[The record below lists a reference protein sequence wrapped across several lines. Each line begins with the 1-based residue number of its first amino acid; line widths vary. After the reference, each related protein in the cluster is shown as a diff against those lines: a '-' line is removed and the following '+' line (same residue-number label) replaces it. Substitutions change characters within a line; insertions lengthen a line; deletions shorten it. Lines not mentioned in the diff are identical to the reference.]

1 MKWFRVIKQ
10 SFLENSLCRA
20 YVNYLVTNVGQ
31 INDIEAGLLLLP
43 NHLSYSNSFIVDS
56 MAHLQLNYIMEVRPE
71 GFEPTTSSL
80 SRKRS
85 KPTEL
90 RSQVHKNRIF

>member
-1 MKWFRVIKQ
+1 MKTVVTFIHLHVAFVDKVCLRLLYKLHQKLGAMLFR
-10 SFLENSLCRA
+10 F
-20 YVNYLVTNVGQ
+20 
-31 INDIEAGLLLLP
+31 
-43 NHLSYSNSFIVDS
+43 
-56 MAHLQLNYIMEVRPE
+56 EVRPE

-90 RSQVHKNRIF
+90 RSQFTVVKPSIVLKYNFN